1 MLFSELMLTE
11 WWVCGRQLSAGK
23 LLDLGVTDGSKLT
36 LVPVIEAGLVVSIN
50 QYMLNWG
57 VGLIFTNLTPCSV
70 FFFWFYFQCS
80 TTKADRSMLEVLEN
94 LTEAQV
100 RVQCDM

>member
-1 MLFSELMLTE
+1 MLTE

-50 QYMLNWG
+50 QCMLIWG
-57 VGLIFTNLTPCSV
+57 GGGLVFTNLTLCSV
-70 FFFWFYFQCS
+70 LFCFYFQCS
-80 TTKADRSMLEVLEN
+80 TTRAERTMLEVLEN

-100 RVQCDM
+100 KV